1 MTKRRTGVLLPA
13 LLSTLTLAWGSPAW
27 TQTNGG
33 PTGPTDPSPSP
44 LPADTFVVPGGAHQ
58 DRFPEE
64 AGKRLDD
71 AHRQL
76 WNSLTPDERESLYK
90 QFLEAVGP
98 TLQQASD
105 YALQSQTNGPGVDP
119 LQLTAGAG
127 PFQPIS
133 DPLPPIDAGLA
144 AGASQPSS
152 SAPAAAKDDDSDG
165 LQDKME
171 RQLADNFT
179 PAYYLSRFERSG
191 TGLSLFQDRTDMLIP
206 SQVFP
211 TSGPPVVV
219 SYYRVTPLGKSGG
232 RGYLQIDY
240 LSLWNRDD
248 GLPIT
253 PACGSDIDLLSFFGI
268 WSSAF
273 AIDLPGHNLDNE
285 RSAVR
290 VFAPLVGGAYN
301 TDSNAYK
308 IDRVFTAAHEL
319 TRVDRSDLQP
329 VNPPRGPV
337 AHPVMFASLSKHG
350 TYLFWPHGAVSLLPG
365 WAVGAIYGG
374 VSGAC
379 FFVSPN
385 TCDLLFFIADEVVFD
400 CIVEKHVPQGYV
412 YARTDLRTNLGEVNK
427 SLPGGKIIQV
437 PDIRAKFQRYFPF
450 P

>member
-1 MTKRRTGVLLPA
+1 LLTA
-13 LLSTLTLAWGSPAW
+13 LILTLALGWSYPAGA
-27 TQTNGG
+27 QNGG
-33 PTGPTDPSPSP
+33 PTDPPPSP

-58 DRFPEE
+58 DVFPQE

-76 WNSLTPDERESLYK
+76 WSSLTPAEREALYK
-90 QFLEAVGP
+90 QFLDAVGP
-98 TLQQASD
+98 TLQLASD
-105 YALQSQTNGPGVDP
+105 YELQRQPSGPVVDP
-119 LQLTAGAG
+119 LQLTSGAG

-144 AGASQPSS
+144 AGASPPSA
-152 SAPAAAKDDDSDG
+152 SAPAAVKTDDDNDG

-179 PAYYLSRFERSG
+179 PAYYISRFESSG
-191 TGLSLFQDRTDMLIP
+191 TGLSLFQDRTDTLIP
-206 SQVFP
+206 TQVFP

-253 PACGSDIDLLSFFGI
+253 AACGTDINLLSFFGI

-319 TRVDRSDLQP
+319 TRVDRSDLQS
-329 VNPPRGPV
+329 VSPPRGPV
-337 AHPVMFASLSKHG
+337 AHPVMFASLSKHA

-374 VSGAC
+374 VSSAC

-385 TCDLLFFIADEVVFD
+385 TCDLLYFVADEVVFD

-427 SLPGGKIIQV
+427 PLPGGKIIQV
-437 PDIRAKFQRYFPF
+437 PDIRTKFQRYFAYP
-450 P
+450 